1 MSGDEP
7 TKHRDGCPGLPCLC
21 VHYEKMA
28 KYAECPAWED
38 GRHCF
43 VPTVDSRTALARGGF
58 DGPPTHKA
66 CACGAE
72 IGRRK

>member
-1 MSGDEP
+1 MSES
-7 TKHRDGCPGLPCLC
+7 KL
-21 VHYEKMA
+21 KMA
-28 KYAECPAWED
+28 DGKGGWIEMEIRPPECPTWED

-72 IGRRK
+72 VGRRK